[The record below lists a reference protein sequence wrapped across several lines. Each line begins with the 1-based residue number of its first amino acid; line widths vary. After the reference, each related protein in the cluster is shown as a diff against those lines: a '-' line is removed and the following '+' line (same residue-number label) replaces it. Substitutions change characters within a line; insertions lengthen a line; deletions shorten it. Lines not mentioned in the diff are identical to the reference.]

1 MDDLRAQLEQAL
13 AGSFTFERELG
24 GGGMSRTYLV
34 REKALD
40 RRVVVKVLAPELLA
54 GISVERFR
62 REILLA
68 AQLQHPHVVPVLTA
82 GDTNGLPWFTMP
94 YVDGDSLRQRLAE
107 GPMGI
112 SEIVGILRDVARAL
126 AYAHGHGV
134 VHRDIKPDNVL
145 LSSGSATV
153 TDFGIAKAINAAR
166 STEGGGFRTELTVA
180 GTSIG
185 TPTYMAPEQAAG
197 DPSTDHRA
205 DLYSFGAMAYE
216 MLAGHPPFHGLTPS
230 RLLAAHMGE
239 RPKDIRGLRDDCPE
253 ALAALTM
260 LCLEKEATARPES
273 ATAIARVLDTI
284 TSSGATQ
291 AAPAILGGGR
301 IRFMRALS
309 LWAGATSLVA
319 LTAWAATAV
328 IGLPLWVF
336 PGALGVM
343 LAGLPVIVATWYAQ
357 RVVHR
362 AYTATP
368 TRTPGGTRETVPPPG
383 TMATIAIKASPHL
396 SWRRAWLGGG
406 VAVGAFAALVIG
418 FMVMRAMGIG
428 AFGSLR
434 GKGTF
439 GANETI
445 VVADFASPAG
455 DSTLGGTVAEALRTD
470 LGQSRALRV
479 LSRATMRDVLRL
491 MQRPSE
497 STVPFDLAREIAT
510 REGAKAVLDGSIE
523 RLGQSYVISARLV
536 GALDGA
542 ELATFRETAKDEDA
556 LLESLGQLSRA
567 VRDKSGESLRAIQA
581 SKDLERVTTSSLAAL
596 RKYVEGAVTA
606 DERGDSDRGLALLQ
620 EAVTIDPAF
629 AMAWRKMAVL
639 LGNEGRERA
648 RALDAVEQAYRHKDR
663 LSELERLSTE
673 AYYYT
678 RGPRPDQAKALAAY
692 EQVIALDSLST
703 SAINNS
709 GVIYTDQREYAK
721 ASAMYERVIRLPRTF
736 GGAFTNLQRIKSYLG
751 DTAGVRATGT
761 AYRARFPES
770 ADLWEADAAT
780 LWARRDLE
788 GLDTLTRGVL
798 ARARTLRQTVRA
810 ADGRRMLLTLQGR
823 PTEALAFQIRRA
835 EADLRAAPTAANRLY
850 FAVDSAWALAGPL
863 DRVAA
868 ARGALARGMQRVPLA
883 TVDPAERPWTDLAR
897 LAVEI
902 RDPALAQQALDGFVR
917 DQAASA
923 PDPEGR
929 TAFFRALVA
938 FASGR
943 NDEAIAQM
951 HLADDRRMTRV
962 RFPMVFI
969 GRAHDLAGRPDS
981 AIVWLERFVATP
993 DPDMDFSAL
1002 YDAGSYKRL
1011 GELYEAKGNSAKAV
1025 ANYEKFVDLW
1035 KDAEPALQPS
1045 VREVRARLDR
1055 LRPAR

>member
-1 MDDLRAQLEQAL
+1 MDDLRAQLERAL
-13 AGSFTFERELG
+13 AGSYTFERELG

-62 REILLA
+62 REVLLA

-94 YVDGDSLRQRLAE
+94 YVDGDSLRQRLAD

-112 SEIVGILRDVARAL
+112 GEIVGILRDVARAL

-145 LSSGSATV
+145 LSAGSATV

-166 STEGGGFRTELTVA
+166 GTDGGHRTELTIA

-197 DPSTDHRA
+197 DPETDHRA
-205 DLYSFGAMAYE
+205 DLYAYGAMAYE

-230 RLLAAHMGE
+230 KLLAAHMGE
-239 RPKDIRGLRDDCPE
+239 RPKDVRSLRSDCPE
-253 ALAALTM
+253 ALAALVM
-260 LCLEKEATARPES
+260 QCLEKEPSARPEG
-273 ATAIARVLDTI
+273 ATTIARVLETI
-284 TSSGATQ
+284 TSSGAAT
-291 AAPAILGGGR
+291 AAPAILAGGR
-301 IRFMRALS
+301 IRFARALS
-309 LWAGATSLVA
+309 LWGAATALVA
-319 LTAWAATAV
+319 LTAWAATSV
-328 IGLPLWVF
+328 IGLPQWVF
-336 PGALGVM
+336 PGAVGLM
-343 LAGLPVIVATWYAQ
+343 LAGLPVILATWYAQ
-357 RVVHR
+357 RAVHR

-368 TRTPGGTRETVPPPG
+368 TKTPGGTRAATQPQG

-406 VAVGAFAALVIG
+406 VAVGSFAALVIA

-445 VVADFASPAG
+445 VVADFGSPAG

-479 LSRATMRDVLRL
+479 LTRATMREVLRL

-542 ELATFRETAKDEDA
+542 ELATFRETAKGEDE
-556 LLESLGQLSRA
+556 LLEALGELSRA
-567 VRDKSGESLRAIQA
+567 VRDKAGESLRAIQA
-581 SKDLERVTTSSLAAL
+581 SKDLERVTTPSLMAL
-596 RKYVEGAVTA
+596 RKYVEGSVLA
-606 DERGDSDRGLALLQ
+606 DERGEADRGIALLQ
-620 EAVTIDPAF
+620 EAVELDTSF

-639 LGNEGRERA
+639 LGNEGRERP
-648 RALDAVEQAYRHKDR
+648 RALRAIEAAYRHRDR

-673 AYYYT
+673 AYYFT

-692 EQVIALDSLST
+692 EQVMALDSIST

-721 ASAMYERVIRLPRTF
+721 AAEMYERVTKLPRTF
-736 GGAFTNLQRIKSYLG
+736 GGAFTNLQRVRAYMG
-751 DTAGVRATGT
+751 DTAGVRAAGE
-761 AYRARFPES
+761 AMRKRFPES
-770 ADLWEADAAT
+770 ADLWETDAYT
-780 LWARRDLE
+780 LWARGDLE
-788 GLDTLTRGVL
+788 GLDTLARNVL
-798 ARARTLRQTVRA
+798 GRARTLRQTVRA
-810 ADGRRMLLTLQGR
+810 AAGLADLLMMQGR
-823 PTEALAFQIRRA
+823 PMEALALATRRG
-835 EADLRAAPTAANRLY
+835 EADLRVAPTAGNRFF
-850 FAVDSAWALAGPL
+850 FAVDSAWALTGPL
-863 DRVAA
+863 DRPAD
-868 ARGALARGMQRVPLA
+868 ARAALARGMQRVPIA
-883 TVDPAERPWTDLAR
+883 SIDPAERPWTEIAR
-897 LAVEI
+897 IAVEV
-902 RDPALAQQALDGFVR
+902 RDPALAQQALDGYVR
-917 DQAASA
+917 DQAAMT

-929 TAFFRALVA
+929 TAFFKATAA
-938 FASGR
+938 FAGGR

-951 HLADDRRMTRV
+951 QIADGRRMTSR
-962 RFPMVFI
+962 RYPMVFI

-981 AIVWLERFVATP
+981 AIVWLERYVSTP
-993 DPDMDFSAL
+993 DADLEFSAL

-1011 GELYEAKGNSAKAV
+1011 GELYEAKGDTAKAI
-1025 ANYEKFVDLW
+1025 ANYEKFIDLW
-1035 KDAEPALQPS
+1035 KNAEPALQPK
-1045 VREVRARLDR
+1045 VREVRARLER